1 MNKDRLYFENTKRI
15 SRLKREIDAMYVE
28 LELQFNNDGLTQME
42 NQLSQDKRKLQAEFD
57 YTRKELKVRA
67 KEQNKV
73 NKT

>member
-42 NQLSQDKRKLQAEFD
+42 NQLS
-57 YTRKELKVRA
+57 
-67 KEQNKV
+67 
-73 NKT
+73 